1 VASGSAELLKMINL
15 LTASIGKMMGVD
27 DGMKNV
33 EGKVQDVPGSN
44 MQDVRSDVQVTA
56 GCPG

>member
-15 LTASIGKMMGVD
+15 TASIGKMMGVD
-27 DGMKNV
+27 DIMKNV
-33 EGKVQDVPGSN
+33 EGKVQDVPGSD

>member
-1 VASGSAELLKMINL
+1 MINL
-15 LTASIGKMMGVD
+15 TALIGKMMGVD

-33 EGKVQDVPGSN
+33 EEKVQDAPGD